1 MSELAFSSAAERN
14 SAPILEV
21 LKNELPSVGR
31 VLEIASGT
39 GQHVAFF
46 AGELPSLQWLPSEP
60 NGDMHAAIVS
70 RTAALANVAA
80 PIHLDVMQ
88 DWPDI
93 EVDAVIVANL
103 LHISPAATLQALCAG
118 AGRVCTTTGA
128 LHIYG
133 PFKQHGEHTASSNAA
148 FDFSLRA
155 RNPLWG
161 IRELEGVIDTAARNG
176 FVLHRQQAMP
186 ANNFS
191 LLFRREPTDQ

>member
-1 MSELAFSSAAERN
+1 MSEFAFSSAAERN

-21 LKNELPSVGR
+21 LKNELPSAGR
-31 VLEIASGT
+31 VLEIASGA

-46 AGELPSLQWLPSEP
+46 AGALPGLQWLPSEP
-60 NGDMHAAIVS
+60 DGDMHAAIVS
-70 RTAALANVAA
+70 RTVALANVAA

-118 AGRVCTTTGA
+118 AGRVCTTGV

-133 PFKQHGEHTASSNAA
+133 PFKQNGEHTASSNAT
-148 FDFSLRA
+148 FDASLRA

-161 IRELEGVIDTAARNG
+161 IRDLQDVIDTAARNG

-191 LLFRREPTDQ
+191 LSFRREPTAQ